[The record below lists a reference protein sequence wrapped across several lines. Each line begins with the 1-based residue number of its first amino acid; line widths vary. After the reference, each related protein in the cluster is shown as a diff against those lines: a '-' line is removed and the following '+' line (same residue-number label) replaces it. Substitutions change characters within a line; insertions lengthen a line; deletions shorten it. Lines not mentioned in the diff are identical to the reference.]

1 MARSLN
7 HNLNVFLPGT
17 FGEFAEAHQLFN
29 LADIRCVG
37 KAARTAGVTER
48 NGHIVFT
55 ADIENLI
62 VILVER
68 ILLAGHAHPGEHEGA
83 AAGNN
88 IHFPFVFADLIDGF
102 SGDAAVQGDEIDTV
116 LGMEA
121 DDVNKIF
128 GGQRIQVSLVMDHT
142 VIYWYGADHGRTFGG
157 QFPPERLRI
166 AVARQVHD
174 GFCAHIDRGEYLL
187 HLHIVIF
194 TVFRNTEIYI
204 DFRAQHRADAL
215 RIDAGVQLIGRNGNL
230 SAGNERH
237 QVFHGHILFF
247 CDFFQ
252 LRCYNAAACGVHLCC
267 VIAFHLL
274 FSFIFKIRSGKRG
287 SAVPSRG
294 RDPSCSRVRPK
305 YTLLRRKWHP
315 EGKAPLRVPMR
326 WRWRVYSRCRVCSDC

>member
-1 MARSLN
+1 MAAVMWSIARCNIGHKRAEDIERSAHADGLLYFHIGRNLIHRNVARSLN

-128 GGQRIQVSLVMDHT
+128 GGQRIQVSSGNGSHCH
-142 VIYWYGADHGRTFGG
+142 I
-157 QFPPERLRI
+157 P
-166 AVARQVHD
+166 ARCRSWPDIRRSV
-174 GFCAHIDRGEYLL
+174 
-187 HLHIVIF
+187 
-194 TVFRNTEIYI
+194 
-204 DFRAQHRADAL
+204 
-215 RIDAGVQLIGRNGNL
+215 
-230 SAGNERH
+230 SAGT
-237 QVFHGHILFF
+237 
-247 CDFFQ
+247 
-252 LRCYNAAACGVHLCC
+252 AAYC
-267 VIAFHLL
+267 
-274 FSFIFKIRSGKRG
+274 RG
-287 SAVPSRG
+287 STGP
-294 RDPSCSRVRPK
+294 
-305 YTLLRRKWHP
+305 
-315 EGKAPLRVPMR
+315 
-326 WRWRVYSRCRVCSDC
+326 